1 MFELFLVDVS
11 RFGEGEL
18 EMIVECD
25 GETIFSE
32 MKEIE
37 RGWIEVFFILRKVG
51 VYKINMVFNKEKVL
65 GIFICK

>member
-1 MFELFLVDVS
+1 
-11 RFGEGEL
+11 
-18 EMIVECD
+18 MIVECD
-25 GETIFSE
+25 GENIFSE

-51 VYKINMVFNKEKVL
+51 VYKINMVFNGEEVL